1 MLSFVFLHT
10 QPSNAAR
17 GALASSPATPYA
29 TQQGHGQRTP
39 RLGSRALP
47 LHSQESSPA
56 LESQASQLDSPR
68 GSVMS
73 LDLEH
78 VGEMYDTEGESV
90 RVFVRVRPHNQEELR
105 LGECQSAGV
114 VTRDAVLPAP
124 VLSASM
130 TLHA

>member
-1 MLSFVFLHT
+1 MDSVLTSLLLFPPS

-17 GALASSPATPYA
+17 GALASSPATPYMS
-29 TQQGHGQRTP
+29 QQSLGQRTP
-39 RLGSRALP
+39 RHLSRGLA
-47 LHSQESSPA
+47 LHSQETSPA

-105 LGECQSAGV
+105 LGGSQ
-114 VTRDAVLPAP
+114 
-124 VLSASM
+124 
-130 TLHA
+130 